1 MHSARKIWLVGA
13 GLAMAASLLVL
24 AAVSPGRGG
33 GSVVLEGTGTQLDFT
48 AFQSMCNKSCQKHEG
63 EHCTGQQL
71 SAYWIDYINSCDTNK
86 ENCHIPTMNC
96 GGAWRFEDVN

>member
-1 MHSARKIWLVGA
+1 MVPASKKWLVGMA
-13 GLAMAASLLVL
+13 LAMAGSLLVL
-24 AAVSPGRGG
+24 IFVSSGRGG
-33 GSVVLEGTGTQLDFT
+33 RAVELEGTGTQLDFT
-48 AFQSMCNKSCQKHEG
+48 AFQSMCDNSCRHHEG

-71 SAYWIDYINSCDTNK
+71 SSYWIDYINSCDNNK